1 MKIPPSLEGAAM
13 SLLAMYRMVGL
24 RNALLYLRDTLQD
37 MLPLVRINAI
47 LCSPD
52 GDMVISVA
60 DTSLKHYGQ
69 GHKRQTVKRAADNK

>member
-52 GDMVISVA
+52 GDMVISV
-60 DTSLKHYGQ
+60 G
-69 GHKRQTVKRAADNK
+69 GHQPDKCFQQV